1 MEEDLKLGKQIYEIM
16 FENPNLKFM
25 DNAKQICQQENKA
38 RRCYW
43 TYIFLIKCGL
53 KDYLEQNKQEYILN
67 DYPIYKLL
75 NYIILFRKEVKNE
88 FNIKDSF
95 KKYFIDLFL
104 KTYSLPERELRRI
117 IKSELIKKSESFKE
131 LENENIKLKIEIK
144 NMNLSLLEENKK
156 TEKLSNELSRI
167 NQEFHTLMQYK
178 EELKLIS
185 QRLYNLTILGI
196 ALSLGMII
204 TIINIFD

>member
-1 MEEDLKLGKQIYEIM
+1 MEEDLKLGEQIYEIM

-53 KDYLEQNKQEYILN
+53 KDYLEENKQEYILN

-88 FNIKDSF
+88 FNIKDNF

-104 KTYSLPERELRRI
+104 KTYSLPERELRKI

-131 LENENIKLKIEIK
+131 LENENTKLKIEIK